1 MARLSPPPSVEV
13 YRGARENRA
22 MFDRIAHRYDL
33 MNRVLTLGLD
43 AGWRR
48 RTVAALRLPPGSLV
62 VDLAC
67 GTGMLCNEAQR
78 AGLRCLGVD
87 VAAGMLAHS
96 HTGAPLVRGDIL
108 RLPLPDG
115 AVDGAVCGF
124 ALRNVGD
131 IPGCLRETARVL
143 RPGGRIGFLEVAEPD
158 NPLVHRVHA
167 LYFRRLVPL
176 VGGLRGPRA
185 LARTGGDG
193 HVAGAP
199 GGDQAAALALE
210 QEAVLRLPGV
220 EEVGGG
226 GDELHPHDSRVPVS
240 S

>member
-1 MARLSPPPSVEV
+1 VARLSPPPVEV

-43 AGWRR
+43 GGWRR
-48 RTVAALRLPPGSLV
+48 RAVAALGLAPGSLV

-78 AGLRCLGVD
+78 ARLRCVGFD

-96 HTGAPLVRGDIL
+96 HTSAPLVRADIL
-108 RLPLPDG
+108 RLPLADG
-115 AVDGAVCGF
+115 GADGAVCGF

-143 RPGGRIGFLEVAEPD
+143 RPGGRIGLLEVAEPE
-158 NPLVHRVHA
+158 NPILRRGHA
-167 LYFRRLVPL
+167 LYFRRVVPL
-176 VGGLRGPRA
+176 VGGLLCDRDAYRYLPASASWLPDPAELLAMLRDAGFTAVERRA
-185 LARTGGDG
+185 L
-193 HVAGAP
+193 
-199 GGDQAAALALE
+199 
-210 QEAVLRLPGV
+210 
-220 EEVGGG
+220 GGG
-226 GDELHPHDSRVPVS
+226 GAQLLTGTRA
-240 S
+240 